1 MDEPLTL
8 RASIARADAHG
19 RLFVVV
25 LALWLVLPFLPQLSF
40 AQDAVPSVVAGDLVT
55 DEPDDV
61 YGTGIYEMTPAFA
74 ERTCSFVPDDRS
86 CDDLGVAFLAAPL
99 SLPVAYVVALAP
111 DGAAIVIWR
120 LVTAASFVF
129 GMLVLWKRVAERDP
143 AMPRML
149 FFTALALTPFVI
161 VSTVL
166 GTSSALLFASAAFG
180 LRHSDR
186 PRRALAVGALW
197 TANVVFR
204 GFPALLG
211 AVLVWQRRWWVLAWS
226 AGLAAVLT
234 VGWLLVGPVSL
245 LGDFVESTG
254 KVAEAAPENIYNGSL
269 DAALHQ
275 IFGTAVS
282 DPSDSFVLVARIT
295 LLIVT
300 MPVLARL
307 RTPDARWAY
316 ASLVVLVFVP
326 LVWSHYLSVVVPAVA
341 YALLERDRFNATL
354 RQSRRVGALP
364 LAAAAVS
371 VVAALS
377 DVGEPMVLVK
387 FAGLVGALVVVPV
400 LARVNRPE
408 PQEDRPAAAA

>member
-1 MDEPLTL
+1 VDEPLTL
-8 RASIARADAHG
+8 RASLARADVHG

-40 AQDAVPSVVAGDLVT
+40 AQDAVPTVVAGELVV
-55 DEPDDV
+55 DEPDAV
-61 YGTGIYEMTPAFA
+61 YGDGIYEMTPSFA

-111 DGAAIVIWR
+111 DGLAVATWR

-129 GMLVLWKRVAERDP
+129 GMLVLWKRVAGRDP

-186 PRRALAVGALW
+186 PRRALAVAALW

-211 AVLVWQRRWWVLAWS
+211 AVLLWQRRWWVLAWS
-226 AGLAAVLT
+226 AALAAILT
-234 VGWLLVGPVSL
+234 LGWLLVGPASL
-245 LGDFVESTG
+245 FGDFVESTG
-254 KVAEAAPENIYNGSL
+254 EVAEAAPENIYNGSL

-275 IFGTAVS
+275 VAGSAADAAS
-282 DPSDSFVLVARIT
+282 DPLVLAVRVLLVAAG
-295 LLIVT
+295 IVALT
-300 MPVLARL
+300 RL

-316 ASLVVLVFVP
+316 AALVALLVVP
-326 LVWSHYLSVVVPAVA
+326 LVWSHYLSLVVPAVA

-354 RQSRRVGALP
+354 RQSRRVGTLP
-364 LAAAAVS
+364 LAAAVVS
-371 VVAALS
+371 LVAALS
-377 DVGEPMVLVK
+377 DVGESMVLVK
-387 FAGLVGALVVVPV
+387 FAVLVGALVAVPV
-400 LARVNRPE
+400 LARVTTAGP
-408 PQEDRPAAAA
+408 PAEREGVPT